1 MTERLRRPKNIT
13 RIFLAEARLYL
24 VCHRKNRLGRPGCS
38 RMLCLPLDAQT
49 SIFRSEQFTFVI
61 VLFENR
67 TFF

>member
-1 MTERLRRPKNIT
+1 MTERSRSPKNIT

-49 SIFRSEQFTFVI
+49 SIFRSEQFIFVI
-61 VLFENR
+61 VLLKTELFI
-67 TFF
+67 